1 VKKLFAVDVA
11 RGRVLLETLD
21 DVERDLR
28 KVDVLAADDLRAFA
42 ETAELGDIFS
52 SIYGFVV
59 LVRVSDAQMDAMR
72 DMWGTAWEVAP
83 WS

>member
-1 VKKLFAVDVA
+1 MKKLFAVDVA

>member
-1 VKKLFAVDVA
+1 MKKLFAVDVA

-59 LVRVSDAQMDAMR
+59 LVRVSDAQMDSMR